1 MNEDCICLIVNW
13 LLVKSRR
20 TRLTKRTYNGSND
33 CSVLALIKVAHIVGK
48 SVELNW
54 VKFVVITGGIVNHL
68 FKVLDII
75 LGKFLGFSLG
85 SWVVL
90 EVGSDGGSEFLSV
103 DLSIV
108 VGVDHTEDLVGLI
121 H

>member
-1 MNEDCICLIVNW
+1 
-13 LLVKSRR
+13 
-20 TRLTKRTYNGSND
+20 
-33 CSVLALIKVAHIVGK
+33 VAHIVGK

-75 LGKFLGFSLG
+75 LGKFIGFSGG
-85 SWVVL
+85 SWVRF
-90 EVGSDGGSEFLSV
+90 EVVSNGGSEFFSV

-108 VGVDHTEDLVGLI
+108 VGVDHLEDSIGLFHCDTLVSGDFDGGGGSDEGDKGEFHFDLFVFCFVI
-121 H
+121 II